1 MRARIGIRLLHLTVA
16 VSPSRSDVASP
27 ARPGRWRRTLSYL
40 ISTETHTFAFSIA
53 SQALLSFFPFIV
65 LLLSLTRNVLHS
77 RSLYD
82 GLLKLLA
89 SYLPVTDSTIEHTRS
104 FILTNLQ
111 AVVEHHEKVQFVSLI
126 ILLLT
131 SAGIFLPLE
140 VALNRIWGVR
150 HNRTYL
156 QNWGVATGLTFSCGV
171 LGMLS
176 ASFTALTET
185 YSTRLARFLLL
196 YSPINLGSLQHLV
209 HVVSVVLIRVGAIP
223 FTIAVFFLIYW
234 WLPVVKVPALRVL
247 PAAITTGLMWEA
259 SKYVYILMLPWLNF
273 REIYGPFAISVSL
286 VMWAFISALI
296 LLAGV
301 ELVAEKTFDREAER
315 LRAASLNQGPIEAE
329 ADAKPSESTSTPP
342 SLTAVLT
349 ESGNGQAEMN

>member
-1 MRARIGIRLLHLTVA
+1 VA
-16 VSPSRSDVASP
+16 VFPSDSDVTAPAS
-27 ARPGRWRRTLSYL
+27 PGRWRRTLSYL

-77 RSLYD
+77 RPLYD

-89 SYLPVTDSTIEHTRS
+89 SYLPVTDTAMEHSRS

-111 AVVEHHEKVQFVSLI
+111 AVVEHHEKIQFVSLI

-140 VALNRIWGVR
+140 VALNRIWGAQR
-150 HNRTYL
+150 NRTYL
-156 QNWGVATGLTFSCGV
+156 QNWSVATGLTFGCGV

-196 YSPINLGSLQHLV
+196 YSPINLGSLHHLIQ
-209 HVVSVVLIRVGAIP
+209 VVSVVLIRAGAVP

-234 WLPVVKVPALRVL
+234 WLPVVKVPARRVL
-247 PAAITTGLMWEA
+247 PAAIITGLMWEA

-296 LLAGV
+296 LLTGI
-301 ELVAEKTFDREAER
+301 ELVAETTFDREAEKQR
-315 LRAASLNQGPIEAE
+315 KAGARNTAE
-329 ADAKPSESTSTPP
+329 ATDSPAGPSP
-342 SLTAVLT
+342 SLPGMLT
-349 ESGNGQAEMN
+349 ESAGSRSELR

>member
-1 MRARIGIRLLHLTVA
+1 MT
-16 VSPSRSDVASP
+16 P
-27 ARPGRWRRTLSYL
+27 AGPGRWRRTLSYL
-40 ISTETHTFAFSIA
+40 IATETHTFAFSIA

-77 RSLYD
+77 RPLYD

-89 SYLPVTDSTIEHTRS
+89 SYLPVTDTTVEHTRS

-111 AVVEHHEKVQFVSLI
+111 AVVEHHEKVQFASLF

-140 VALNRIWGVR
+140 VALNRIWGAKR
-150 HNRTYL
+150 NRTYL

-196 YSPINLGSLQHLV
+196 YSPVNLGSLQHLV
-209 HVVSVVLIRVGAIP
+209 HLVSVVLIRAGAVP

-234 WLPVVKVPALRVL
+234 WLPVVQVPARRVL
-247 PAAITTGLMWEA
+247 PAAIITGLMWEA

-296 LLAGV
+296 LLAGI
-301 ELVAEKTFDREAER
+301 ELVAETTFDQEAEKRRKAR
-315 LRAASLNQGPIEAE
+315 LAQSEEATMAE
-329 ADAKPSESTSTPP
+329 ASDPIADPPP
-342 SLTAVLT
+342 SIPDMVT
-349 ESGNGQAEMN
+349 ESAGSSSEIH

>member
-1 MRARIGIRLLHLTVA
+1 MAAL
-16 VSPSRSDVASP
+16 PSKSDVKAPAS
-27 ARPGRWRRTLSYL
+27 PGRWRRTLSYL
-40 ISTETHTFAFSIA
+40 IATETHTFAFSIA

-65 LLLSLTRNVLHS
+65 LLLSLTRNVLHT
-77 RSLYD
+77 RALYN

-89 SYLPVTDSTIEHTRS
+89 SYLPVTDTTVEHTRS
-104 FILTNLQ
+104 FILINLQ
-111 AVVEHHEKVQFVSLI
+111 AVVEHHEKVQFVSLL

-140 VALNRIWGVR
+140 VALNRIWGAKR
-150 HNRTYL
+150 NRTYL
-156 QNWGVATGLTFSCGV
+156 QNWGVAIGLTFSCGV

-196 YSPINLGSLQHLV
+196 YSPINLGSLQNLV
-209 HVVSVVLIRVGAIP
+209 HIVSVVLIRAGAVP

-234 WLPVVKVPALRVL
+234 WLPVVKVRARRVL
-247 PAAITTGLMWEA
+247 PAAIITGLMWEA

-296 LLAGV
+296 LLTGI
-301 ELVAEKTFDREAER
+301 ELVAETTFEREAEQKR
-315 LRAASLNQGPIEAE
+315 KARQSQTEEAADLESSKPM
-329 ADAKPSESTSTPP
+329 ADVPP
-342 SLTAVLT
+342 SIPGILA
-349 ESGNGQAEMN
+349 ESAGNRSEIR